1 MAGKITDKETG
12 FPLYPVMVT
21 NLITRE
27 SILSDENGHY
37 SIPAKEGEYV
47 AFTFISYKAQQKKMP
62 FSFGTAEINIQ
73 LQSTS
78 ILLDEATISSLTKYQ
93 KDSLL
98 RKQNFARPLAAQH
111 ASFMSP
117 VSAFAELFSK
127 KSRQTFAFQEH
138 FHKTETQ
145 LFIDSRYTEELV
157 QKLTNLHGDT
167 LAHFMNAHPMPYDYS
182 RTATD
187 LELKM
192 WIRDHYK
199 EYMAKQQ
206 YKYIPVIKDTL
217 INSVR

>member
-1 MAGKITDKETG
+1 
-12 FPLYPVMVT
+12 MVT
-21 NLITRE
+21 NLVTRE
-27 SILSDENGHY
+27 SVLSDENGHY
-37 SIPAKEGEYV
+37 SIPAREGEYI
-47 AFTFISYKAQQKKMP
+47 AFSFISYKAQQKKMP
-62 FSFGTAEINIQ
+62 FSFGTAEMDIR

-78 ILLDEATISSLTKYQ
+78 ILLDEATISSFTKYQ

-98 RKQNFARPLAAQH
+98 RKQNFSRPLAAQH

-127 KSRQTFAFQEH
+127 KSKQTFAFQEQ

-157 QKLTNLHGDT
+157 QMLTNLHGDT
-167 LAHFMNAHPMPYDYS
+167 LAHFINSYPMPYDYA

-199 EYMAKQQ
+199 EYMSRQS
-206 YKYIPVIKDTL
+206 YRDIPVVKDTL
-217 INSVR
+217 INSAR